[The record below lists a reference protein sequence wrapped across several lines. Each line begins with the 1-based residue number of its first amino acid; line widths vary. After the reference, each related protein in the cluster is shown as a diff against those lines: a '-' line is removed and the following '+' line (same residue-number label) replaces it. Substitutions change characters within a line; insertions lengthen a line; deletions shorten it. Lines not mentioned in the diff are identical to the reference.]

1 MRLVTLT
8 TLATLALA
16 ACTPAAPPAGDTATA
31 TTPEPVAPA
40 APVAAPA
47 TPAAPQDP
55 AIAAVH
61 ASLQGKLWRL
71 VDARDSQ
78 NRRISLLLQRRP
90 IPFSLVFKP
99 HWLEVRNSC
108 NHLGGQY
115 QLLAANALHLDNV
128 QVTTRECP
136 DAKLMEAEALWRT
149 LLGQT
154 LEIRWLNQNRRLQL
168 TSLDGQRLTFDAVA
182 FPKR

>member
-8 TLATLALA
+8 ALATLALA
-16 ACTPAAPPAGDTATA
+16 ACTPAAPPASDAGKPAA
-31 TTPEPVAPA
+31 PEPAAPAPA
-40 APVAAPA
+40 ATPPA
-47 TPAAPQDP
+47 TPQDP

-108 NHLGGQY
+108 NHVGGEY
-115 QLLAANALHLDNV
+115 QLLAANALHMNYV

-136 DAKLMEAEALWRT
+136 DAKLMQAEALWRA
-149 LLGQT
+149 LLEKDQT

-182 FPKR
+182 FPRR